1 MKKLIAAMIILSVG
15 ALAQAQEP
23 KDTTSKLPKP
33 TEAPI
38 SRLMLIDTHSHL
50 PKGLTLDQLVKLMDE
65 NGVAM
70 TALMPTFYGGNK
82 PDGQGISDENLVLDF
97 HRKRPDRII
106 PFMGMQR
113 PVLLDKG
120 RWEQP
125 DAMAERL
132 LRFTES
138 QLRTGSFKG
147 VGEFILCHYP
157 YSYPS
162 GARGETIRIPADT
175 PLMKKFLDLAAKY
188 NVPVSIHYEIDE
200 ESLPSLKKMLEYGR
214 RTTVILAHNGGRPDL
229 PTLQTLLN
237 EYPNVLIDW
246 AGMTHL
252 GGYGW
257 TSPPPPPRP
266 TGRGVTGGTWV
277 WFVKNPIEDGKGH
290 LRPEWKVFAE
300 QYQDRIVGIGF
311 DGAHPE
317 QFFVNTEGYKMAL
330 AAFRSMLS
338 DLSPG
343 TAEKIGF
350 KNAQRLFGAIGAK

>member
-1 MKKLIAAMIILSVG
+1 MKKLIAAMIIVSIG

-23 KDTTSKLPKP
+23 TDTTTKLPKF

-38 SRLMLIDTHSHL
+38 SRLMLIDAHSHL
-50 PKGLTLDQLVKLMDE
+50 PRGLTLDHLVKLMDE

-70 TALMPTFYGGNK
+70 TVLMPTFYGGNK
-82 PDGQGISDENLVLDF
+82 LGGQGITDENLVLEF
-97 HRKRPDRII
+97 HRMRPDRII
-106 PFMGMQR
+106 PFLGMQR
-113 PVLLDKG
+113 PVLLDKR

-125 DAMAERL
+125 DWEAERL
-132 LRFTES
+132 LRFAES
-138 QLRTGSFKG
+138 QLSTASFRG
-147 VGEFILCHYP
+147 IGEFILCHYP

-214 RTTVILAHNGGRPDL
+214 RTMVILAHNGGRTDL

-237 EYPNVLIDW
+237 EYPNMLIDW
-246 AGMTHL
+246 AGMTRF
-252 GGYGW
+252 GGYGL
-257 TSPPPPPRP
+257 TKPPEKGSP
-266 TGRGVTGGTWV
+266 WV

-300 QYQDRIVGIGF
+300 KYQDRIVGIGL

-317 QFFVNTEGYKMAL
+317 QFFINTEYYKRSM

-338 DLSPG
+338 DLSPEA
-343 TAEKIGF
+343 AEKIGF
-350 KNAQRLFGAIGAK
+350 KNAQRLFGAVGTR